1 MTRRTISPERADAL
15 RAATA
20 DATLEYLRR
29 AGGGISAQIIV
40 AGLMTAVVE
49 IIGRD
54 VKPRNRADVIA
65 RCRAA
70 LDAVELRR

>member
-1 MTRRTISPERADAL
+1 MTPERADAL

-20 DATLEYLRR
+20 DATLEYLKA
-29 AGGGISAQIIV
+29 AGTGISAQIIV

-54 VKPRNRADVIA
+54 VKPRNRAAVIA
-65 RCRAA
+65 RARAA
-70 LDAVELRR
+70 LDMAERRRR